1 LTSELEQ
8 FEKIFRHY
16 RPGLCGFAHSIV
28 NNHSDSEEIVHD
40 VFISVWEK
48 RNNLTLDHGLKSYLF
63 TAVKNR
69 CLNHLKKARLPFA
82 EMPDEFE
89 AKSHTHGAD
98 KVLEGRELE
107 KQVTDAI
114 NELPPKCK
122 QAFLLSRMYE
132 FSYREIAEVMEIS
145 TKTVENQI
153 GIALKHLKHRL
164 GKTRN

>member
-1 LTSELEQ
+1 MTSELEQ

-40 VFISVWEK
+40 VFVSVWEK
-48 RNNLTLDHGLKSYLF
+48 RSNLTLDHGLKSYLF

-107 KQVTDAI
+107 KQVTHAVD
-114 NELPPKCK
+114 ELPPKCK